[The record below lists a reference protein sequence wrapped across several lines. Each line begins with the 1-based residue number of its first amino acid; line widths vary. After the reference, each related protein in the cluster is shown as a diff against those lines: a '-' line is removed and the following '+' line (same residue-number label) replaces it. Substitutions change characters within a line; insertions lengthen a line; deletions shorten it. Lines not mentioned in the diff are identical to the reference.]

1 MGPMVVLAA
10 WSAAAAASGS
20 GECPKPGGERCGGA
34 AARERSA
41 YSCVA
46 GGLSASAE
54 RARLTDAPFT
64 GELDPATRGCRV
76 SLVRL
81 YCNILHLEAM
91 KVMSM

>member
-20 GECPKPGGERCGGA
+20 GEAPKPGGERCGA

-41 YSCVA
+41 YSCVV

-54 RARLTDAPFT
+54 RARLRGAPFA
-64 GELDPATRGCRV
+64 GEFEPAGAHLCKGGHQGRG
-76 SLVRL
+76 
-81 YCNILHLEAM
+81 
-91 KVMSM
+91 